1 MHIPDGFL
9 ATPVWAGLD
18 AAAAAAV
25 AYLARRAGRNF
36 DEGRIPM
43 LGVMGAFVFAAQ
55 MINFPVGVGTSG
67 HLLGGALL
75 AQTLGPSAAAVTMT
89 AILAIQALVFQDGG
103 VLALGANIWN
113 MAMIGVLAGYLPL
126 EALGRGRRRLAAF
139 LGGALSVLAGAV
151 LAIVELL
158 VSGVRMP
165 GSVLAVTTGLFFV
178 TALIEGA
185 ITAAV
190 VGAIGAVNP
199 GWTSRPQAPLARKAM
214 FGLGA
219 GALLLAAGGIFLAST
234 APDGLERLAGRI
246 GLGERARVLLAAP
259 MPDYEARWFSSAA
272 LGKAA
277 AGMAGLVLIFVLTA
291 LLGKGLAR
299 RRRS

>member
-18 AAAAAAV
+18 ATAAPVV
-25 AYLARRAGRNF
+25 AYLARRAGRDF
-36 DEGRIPM
+36 DERRIPM

-103 VLALGANIWN
+103 RAGFGRQRLEHGAGGSAGRIHALDALGF
-113 MAMIGVLAGYLPL
+113 
-126 EALGRGRRRLAAF
+126 ERRRLAAF

-151 LAIVELL
+151 LGAGRVDGFRRAHAWL
-158 VSGVRMP
+158 GA
-165 GSVLAVTTGLFFV
+165 GGDDGFVLI

-190 VGAIGAVNP
+190 IGAIGRGEP
-199 GWTSRPQAPLARKAM
+199 GLDPPVSRRA
-214 FGLGA
+214 
-219 GALLLAAGGIFLAST
+219 
-234 APDGLERLAGRI
+234 
-246 GLGERARVLLAAP
+246 ERARRWWSWPRLSIARDRRGLPGLDLA
-259 MPDYEARWFSSAA
+259 
-272 LGKAA
+272 
-277 AGMAGLVLIFVLTA
+277 
-291 LLGKGLAR
+291 
-299 RRRS
+299 